1 MPAST
6 NFFFPIGSAV
16 NSYKPVQLNNSGVVD
31 TFSVRVTPGLVP
43 PTSADNSCVQYTWV
57 ITETNPGGSNATLK
71 VGWNTVDEGI
81 SYIRAQGLFWHN
93 VGGVWL
99 TAPGNPGA
107 VSNSPTTD
115 WRQQTS
121 ITDFSSNANKFIL
134 SSGTLVDVEENELT
148 AGNTISVYPNPTGS
162 STTIASSFPLEQVMI
177 MDYSGKVVGNYN
189 NIESNKFVFSADNF
203 ADGMYIISASGSN
216 GERKVCK
223 LMISR

>member
-6 NFFFPIGSAV
+6 NFFFPIGSAA
-16 NSYKPVQLNNSGVVD
+16 NSYKPVQLNNSGAVD

-99 TAPGNPGA
+99 TAPGTPGA

-115 WRQQTS
+115 WRQQTT

-134 SSGTLVDVEENELT
+134 SSGTLVDVEENEMT
-148 AGNTISVYPNPTGS
+148 VADAISVYPNPTGS
-162 STTIASSFPLEQVMI
+162 STTIESTFPLEQIMI

-189 NIESNKFVFSADNF
+189 NIGSSKFVFAADDF
-203 ADGMYIISASGSN
+203 ADGMYIISATGSN